1 MKLSELFEFESQ
13 HNSKYTLRAH
23 AHIAIATRHAMMLG
37 GEISCIAANLTSLDD
52 VVAQEGSDKLVA
64 AKALNLHGNY
74 ITSLARY

>member
-1 MKLSELFEFESQ
+1 MKLSELFEFESLAQ
-13 HNSKYTLRAH
+13 LKVHTSRACTH
-23 AHIAIATRHAMMLG
+23 CNCQRHAMMLG
-37 GEISCIAANLTSLDD
+37 GETSCIAANLTSLDD